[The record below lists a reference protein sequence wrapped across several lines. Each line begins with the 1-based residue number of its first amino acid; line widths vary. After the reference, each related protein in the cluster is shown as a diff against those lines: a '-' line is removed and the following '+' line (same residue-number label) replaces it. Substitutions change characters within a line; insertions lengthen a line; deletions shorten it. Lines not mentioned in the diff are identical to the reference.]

1 MKIKH
6 SKYII
11 IGAGLSGLT
20 TAYKLK
26 KSGEEDFLVLE
37 GRSQFGGRICTYE
50 GIELGATWFQ
60 EHHTYLRALLEE
72 LNMQN
77 FHQYTSGQSVLV
89 YNSMAPAHYFEV
101 DKNTPSASRIAG
113 GSIILIE
120 KLSGILKDKIVLNS
134 RVTEF
139 IDDNDKVV
147 LNTDENSAYSAEKV
161 IVTIPPKLTSTLKFE
176 PELPK
181 HFIEVMKQT
190 HTWMSNAIKVGL
202 TFDTP
207 FWRHKKFSG
216 TVIGQIGP
224 VTELYDHCSANDKIY
239 ALKGFVNEGLRDVL
253 PEVRKE
259 RILSYL
265 ESYLGKEVRLY
276 TNYFEKDWSQDHF
289 TSCENLKSVYMSPH
303 YGNEFFNR
311 FYMQGKL
318 FFSGTET
325 SPVHGGYLDGAVYSG
340 LRAAGHILNN

>member
-20 TAYKLK
+20 TAYKFK
-26 KSGEEDFLVLE
+26 KAGENDFLILE
-37 GRSQFGGRICTYE
+37 GRSQLGGRINTYK

-60 EHHTYLRALLEE
+60 EHHTYLNTLLEA
-72 LNMQN
+72 LNVQN
-77 FHQYTSGQSVLV
+77 FPQYTKGQSVLV
-89 YNSMAPAHYFEV
+89 FNSMAPAHYFEV

-113 GSIILIE
+113 GSMALIE
-120 KLSGILKDKIVLNS
+120 KISGLLKDKIVLDS
-134 RVTEF
+134 KVIEF
-139 IDDNDKVV
+139 IDHKNKIV
-147 LNTDENSAYSAEKV
+147 LNTDKHVTYSAEKV
-161 IVTIPPKLTSTLKFE
+161 IVTVPPKLTSTLKFI

-181 HFIEVMKQT
+181 LFIETMKQT

-207 FWRHKKFSG
+207 FWRDNKFSG

-224 VTELYDHCSANDKIY
+224 VTELYDHCSVNDKIY
-239 ALKGFVNEGLRDVL
+239 ALKGFVNEGLRDTSR
-253 PEVRKE
+253 EDRKE
-259 RILSYL
+259 RVLSYL
-265 ESYLGKEVRLY
+265 ESYLGKEVRMY

-289 TSCENLKSVYMSPH
+289 TSCENLKSVYMSPR
-303 YGNEFFNR
+303 YGNELFNK

-340 LRAAGHILNN
+340 LRVAERILDN